1 MQVMHTNNSF
11 SFQLSILTATNA
23 DPEKHIFDK
32 DLIDLKDIRKLNF
45 N

>member
-1 MQVMHTNNSF
+1 MYINNSF
-11 SFQLSILTATNA
+11 NFQFSILTATNA

-32 DLIDLKDIRKLNF
+32 DLIDLKDIGKLNF